1 MAQEGMLPMRN
12 KPSGADVERATTTAE
27 QDDRDQKAV
36 LMQVLFIY
44 PETVALAELVRE
56 VTSASP
62 DPAERDGI
70 ERAVRDLTGVGLL
83 RLHGDLVT
91 PTRAAVKFHELAE
104 I

>member
-1 MAQEGMLPMRN
+1 MRN

-27 QDDRDQKAV
+27 QDDRDQRAV
-36 LMQVLFIY
+36 LMQVLFIC
-44 PETVALAELVRE
+44 PETIALRELVRE

-83 RLHGDLVT
+83 RLHGDLVM
-91 PTRAAVKFHELAE
+91 PTRAAAKFYELAE
-104 I
+104 L

>member
-12 KPSGADVERATTTAE
+12 KPSGADDERATTTAE
-27 QDDRDQKAV
+27 QDDRDQRAV
-36 LMQVLFIY
+36 LMQILFIY
-44 PETVALAELVRE
+44 PETITLTELVRE
-56 VTSASP
+56 ITSASP

-83 RLHGDLVT
+83 RLDGALVT

-104 I
+104 L

>member
-1 MAQEGMLPMRN
+1 MRN

-62 DPAERDGI
+62 DPAERDGT

-83 RLHGDLVT
+83 RFHGDLVT
-91 PTRAAVKFHELAE
+91 PARAAVKFHELAE
-104 I
+104 L

>member
-12 KPSGADVERATTTAE
+12 KPSGADDERATTTAE
-27 QDDRDQKAV
+27 QDDRDQSAV
-36 LMQVLFIY
+36 LMQVLFIH
-44 PETVALAELVRE
+44 PEAITLAELVRE

-83 RLHGDLVT
+83 RLDGALVT